1 VTHLRKMMLE
11 KLQRRNHSALP
22 HATTSAL
29 RKDLH
34 LYALPTERRSAR
46 VQVLNP
52 NGAAGKILKRRMLSF
67 PDVFEKAIG
76 SWIGRVPK

>member
-1 VTHLRKMMLE
+1 MLRL
-11 KLQRRNHSALP
+11 LP
-22 HATTSAL
+22 ETNATW
-29 RKDLH
+29 R
-34 LYALPTERRSAR
+34 LPTSLGTAKERRSAR